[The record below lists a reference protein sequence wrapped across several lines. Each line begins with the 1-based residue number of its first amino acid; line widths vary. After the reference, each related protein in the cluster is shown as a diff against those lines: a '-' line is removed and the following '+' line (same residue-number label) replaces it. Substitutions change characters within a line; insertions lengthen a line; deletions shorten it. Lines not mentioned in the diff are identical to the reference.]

1 MHLPKVAR
9 MAAVAMG
16 ALSLLAGAT
25 GASAQ
30 NTPSGRKLTADE
42 LDSLQHKH
50 DGFYGVLAPQNLSK
64 KRPKPP
70 FDLTG
75 TWFIDL
81 SEGFEKY
88 KFGPPYPE
96 FNEAAQRTFK
106 EAAEAQ
112 AAGRNYRDSIGQC
125 WPAGL
130 PMIMT
135 RVWPI
140 DMIQLPTAIYMIAGF
155 MNSTRFIYLDG
166 RDYTPDDDVIPSYN
180 GESIGHWEKD
190 TLVVKTKYFAT
201 KNHWIDTG
209 IPISDKFEVT
219 ERIKLIK
226 GGKTLEIEYIM
237 TDPVNWKGEWRN
249 TKRWDRQDYSDIG
262 EVHCLPDLNEHLPGT
277 DAGEAAIERREAAE
291 KAAEAAEKK

>member
-1 MHLPKVAR
+1 MHYTRWIR
-9 MAAVAMG
+9 MASVGLGAMG
-16 ALSLLAGAT
+16 MLAAAT

-30 NTPSGRKLTADE
+30 SAAAGRPMTQERIDE
-42 LDSLQHKH
+42 LSHKH

-64 KRPKPP
+64 RRPKAP
-70 FDLTG
+70 FNLTG

-81 SEGFEKY
+81 REGFDKY

-96 FNEAAQRTFK
+96 FYEAGQQAFK
-106 EAAEAQ
+106 EAAEAK
-112 AAGRNYRDSIGQC
+112 ANGRNYRDSIGQC

-140 DMIQLPTAIYMIAGF
+140 DLIQLPTAIYMISGF

-166 RDYTPDDDVIPSYN
+166 RDYTPESEVIPSYN
-180 GESIGHWEKD
+180 GESIGHWEGK
-190 TLVVKTKYFAT
+190 TLVVKTKYFET

-219 ERIKLIK
+219 ERIQLLD

-237 TDPVNWKGEWRN
+237 VDPKNWKGEWHN
-249 TKRWDRQDYSDIG
+249 TKHWMRQDYSDIG

-277 DAGEAAIERREAAE
+277 LAGEAAIKAREERDKLGAA
-291 KAAEAAEKK
+291 K